1 MKKNLSIITTENIFR
16 LRNYLQQISSISF
29 TFSKVNQRYPIDKI
43 SEEEGQQVIKVYE
56 NLLKDT
62 ETVINTYKNFN
73 LNLNNKNGKQ
83 TTNSTT

>member
-29 TFSKVNQRYPIDKI
+29 TFSKVNQRYPIDRI